1 MYSHI
6 LRGCRGYRRLLAAG
20 RGGLLWPMAVPFF
33 YHFLPS
39 LYLLNLTGWGQAVS
53 DGLNRPCGLTAA
65 LFHFNLG
72 LFMGIF
78 SPLLSLSV
86 ATFFLIKEVYGV

>member
-1 MYSHI
+1 MYSRI
-6 LRGCRGYRRLLAAG
+6 LRGCRGYRQLQADG
-20 RGGLLWPMAVPFF
+20 GGGLLWTMAVPFF
-33 YHFLPS
+33 YRSRLS
-39 LYLLNLTGWGQAVS
+39 LYLLNLTGWGQAVF
-53 DGLNRPCGLTAA
+53 DGLSRPCGFTAA

>member
-1 MYSHI
+1 MYSRI

-20 RGGLLWPMAVPFF
+20 RGYLLWPMAVPFF

-53 DGLNRPCGLTAA
+53 DGLNRPCGFTAA

-72 LFMGIF
+72 LFMGI
-78 SPLLSLSV
+78 
-86 ATFFLIKEVYGV
+86 